1 MADTCPIISFQAAGG
16 TVQAR
21 ACTPRAIRVRFFGPP
36 VVAEASYVGREEW
49 PPVSSPDATT
59 EAVTEERISTGR
71 LTLRVDASGSSANT
85 PGFALFDGAGRR
97 LLGTPP
103 RGGIVRETV
112 TDSESGEPR
121 GRVTIQLQRSR
132 TGYEDDVH
140 FYGLGQGGGAQLDRI
155 GTSRL
160 FWNSQVGHGSGVDF
174 GVPLVVASAPGGAY
188 GLFFDT
194 TAMARLDTARGSGGL
209 TLRYEA
215 DVPSFDL
222 YLLAGPRPADVLE
235 AYCELT
241 GFPALPPKWSL
252 GFLQSTRFFEN
263 TGEILEL
270 AATMREKRLPCDALI
285 FLSTYGNAQ
294 GWNRGVGH
302 LGWQQALFPD
312 PAATLGTLRDEH
324 HLRFIT
330 HEYPVIHPDAPGY
343 AEAERRGFLL
353 DIAYPAPPPA
363 SASVPAASSGDGRDA
378 AHSRQLYAENQR
390 FLDFTNPECRAWW
403 WAQHQEIVDLGVAG
417 WWLDGGEGPS
427 GPAPLHRGTPLL
439 LHNAFDLYRFRA
451 FADGEARDRPD
462 GRAWMLCR
470 SGAAGMQRLG
480 AGTWSGDINTTF
492 TTFEAQILLGL
503 GLAMSGV
510 PYFGTDIGG
519 FYPNA
524 LDGELYA
531 RWFQFGAFA
540 PIFRA
545 HGWVWREHLPWAHGP
560 EVEAICRR
568 YGELR
573 MRLLPYLYTAAWDA
587 HTTGMPLMRPL
598 AMEYPDDPNV
608 WELGRQY
615 LFGPDL
621 LVAPV
626 TRAGATHWPVY
637 LPAGAWYDF
646 WTGQK
651 YEGGRAVSVETP
663 LDTIPLF
670 ARGGAIIPM
679 GPVMQRT
686 DERPLDDLTLL
697 VYPGAPAAGDGVWS
711 GVGVLY
717 EDDGATRAH
726 QRGEYA
732 RTEIRSAFDDDAVLV
747 EIDAAQGEYAGQPAA
762 RDITVRIWS
771 QRQPSRVT
779 VQRGGR
785 ADDTALWEHDG
796 QTWLQVSVPQ
806 VDRRETVTVHVTF

>member
-1 MADTCPIISFQAAGG
+1 MTSVIQFELAGG
-16 TVQAR
+16 EVAVQ

-36 VVAEASYVGREEW
+36 VVEEASYVKRESW
-49 PPVSSPDATT
+49 PAVPSRDGADAET
-59 EAVTEERISTGR
+59 ISTGH
-71 LTLRVDASGSSANT
+71 LTVQLDRSGAG
-85 PGFALFDGAGRR
+85 PGFKVFNPDGRL
-97 LLGTPP
+97 LLGTS
-103 RGGIVRETV
+103 RLGGIVREDIV
-112 TDSESGEPR
+112 DSLTGER
-121 GRVTIQLQRSR
+121 HGRVVVQLVRSR

-140 FYGLGQGGGAQLDRI
+140 FYGLGQGGGAQLDRL

-160 FWNSQVGHGSGVDF
+160 FWNSQVGHGPGVDF

-215 DVPSFDL
+215 DVSSFDL

-235 AYCELT
+235 AYAELT

-252 GFLQSTRFFEN
+252 GFLQSTRFFDN
-263 TGEILEL
+263 SDEIVEL
-270 AATMREKRLPCDALI
+270 AQTLRAKQLPCDALI

-294 GWNRGVGH
+294 GWNEGVGH
-302 LGWQQALFPD
+302 LGLHSRLWAD
-312 PAATLGTLRDEH
+312 PGAILSQLQEGLGFRV
-324 HLRFIT
+324 IT
-330 HEYPVIHPDAPGY
+330 HEYPVIHPGAPGY

-353 DIAYPAPPPA
+353 DVAYPAPDSARVPPP
-363 SASVPAASSGDGRDA
+363 SDGREA
-378 AHSRQLYAENQR
+378 VHQRQQYAENQR
-390 FLDFTNPECRAWW
+390 FLDFTNPEARAWW
-403 WAQHQEIVDLGVAG
+403 WEQHRHLVDLGVAG

-427 GPAPLHRGTPLL
+427 GPAPMHRGNALL
-439 LHNAFDLYRFRA
+439 LHNAFDLYRFTA
-451 FADGEARDRPD
+451 FAEGEARDRPD

-492 TTFEAQILLGL
+492 TTFEAQVLLGL
-503 GLAMSGV
+503 SLAMSGV

-531 RWFQFGAFA
+531 RWFQFGAFS

-560 EVEAICRR
+560 AIEAICRR
-568 YGELR
+568 YLDLR
-573 MRLLPYLYTAAWDA
+573 MRLLPYLYTLAWQA
-587 HTTGMPLMRPL
+587 HTRALPLMRPL
-598 AMEYPDDPNV
+598 AMEYPADPNV

-637 LPAGAWYDF
+637 LPAGTWFDF
-646 WTGQK
+646 WTGER
-651 YEGGRAVSVETP
+651 YEGGRAISVETP

-670 ARGGAIIPM
+670 ARGGAIIPL
-679 GPVMQRT
+679 GPTMQRT
-686 DERPLDDLTLL
+686 DERPLEDLTLL
-697 VYPGAPAAGDGVWS
+697 VYPGQDGAGGS
-711 GVGVLY
+711 LTLY
-717 EDDGATRAH
+717 EDDGATRTHEVGQFATTDV
-726 QRGEYA
+726 
-732 RTEIRSAFDDDAVLV
+732 RTSFEGAGAVV
-747 EIDAAQGEYAGQPAA
+747 EVGAVQGGYVGQPAT
-762 RDITVRIWS
+762 RDVTISLW
-771 QRQPSRVT
+771 SRVRPT
-779 VQRGGR
+779 QVQLSRGGTTR
-785 ADDTALWEHDG
+785 VVAERLTEPSADQISYWWYDG
-796 QTWLQVSVPQ
+796 PAWVNVRVPG
-806 VDRRETVTVHVTF
+806 VDRSDALGVHVSW